1 MIIRFDEDLKVVDTL
16 AEDSVN
22 VGNNLTNEIKVFMPE
37 TFDISQFKAWAN
49 FKLSDGKE
57 YNNLLMER
65 TAKENETNVNELCYY
80 YSLPKFLTKQK
91 GPLELSVR
99 ISPISNTNVIANTGV
114 IKTQVYYA
122 ITDSGEEVIDPT
134 TVEQL
139 RKEIGETE
147 AEIKNYIDGLIGT
160 GLVGPQG
167 PEGPQGP
174 QGPSGTGFNY
184 MASWV
189 DDNEYYEYDV
199 VTYNGSSYVCI
210 SDINGGVITP
220 DIDIEHW
227 SLFAEKGDVGAEGSQ
242 GPRGERGPVGATG
255 LQGAQGIQ
263 GPVGPEG
270 ARGPQGVQGLKGDK
284 GEKGDNGTDFKIIGT
299 VSSTANLPQDYTSLD
314 VGLAWWVGTQAPRA
328 VYSWGYTESGT
339 LGWMYQGYL
348 QGPKGDR
355 GEQGPEGPQGIQG
368 VQGPQGVQGVQGP
381 AGEDGPPGTTFY
393 NELEDRP
400 VFVVDTY
407 TQYTLWGNND
417 LQNGIYILKAGG
429 IVYYGHGANATSSTY
444 AHSCG
449 PGSVLIYSR
458 NIDFA
463 GSSGSVYFKLF
474 LQSKSIIVGATTYS
488 SSTSRS
494 IAFPDG
500 TSQLNK
506 ILQVTTATNQNSN
519 VKTEATWQTPQTP
532 NNGTLT
538 LQQNGTT
545 IGTFSANQ
553 SNNVTCNITTPTDYV
568 KPSDLGTQATYTLS
582 GTHLT
587 ITIKE

>member
-37 TFDISQFKAWAN
+37 TFDITQFKAWAN

-134 TVEQL
+134 TAEQL
-139 RKEIGETE
+139 RKEIGEVE
-147 AEIKNYIDGLIGT
+147 AEVKEYIDGLIGT

-167 PEGPQGP
+167 PEGPMGP
-174 QGPSGTGFNY
+174 QGPAGTGFNY
-184 MASWV
+184 IASWIE
-189 DDNEYYEYDV
+189 DNEYYEYDV

-210 SDINGGVITP
+210 SDINGSLVTP
-220 DIDIEHW
+220 DNDMEHW
-227 SLFAEKGDVGAEGSQ
+227 SLFAEKGDVGPEGAQ
-242 GPRGERGPVGATG
+242 GPRGEKGPIGATG
-255 LQGAQGIQ
+255 LQGSQGIQ

-270 ARGPQGVQGLKGDK
+270 ARGPQGVQGPKGDK

-299 VSSTANLPQDYTSLD
+299 VSSTANLPNDYTSQD
-314 VGLAWWVGTQAPRA
+314 VGLAWFVGTQAPRL
-328 VYSWGYTESGT
+328 VYSWGYNEE
-339 LGWMYQGYL
+339 LELAWINQGYL
-348 QGPKGDR
+348 QGPQGER

-381 AGEDGPPGTTFY
+381 AGEDGPPGTTEY

-407 TQYTLWGNND
+407 TKYTLWGNND

-429 IVYYGHGANATSSTY
+429 IVYYGHGSNSTSSTY

-449 PGSVLIYSR
+449 AGSVLIYTR
-458 NIDFA
+458 NIDFE
-463 GSSGSVYFKLF
+463 GTSGSVYFKLF
-474 LQSKSIIVGATTYS
+474 VQTKSLVVGATTYS
-488 SSTSRS
+488 SSASRS
-494 IAFPDG
+494 IAFADG

-506 ILQVTTATNQNSN
+506 ILQVTTATNQSGN

-553 SNNVTCNITTPTDYV
+553 SNNVIYNIETPTDYV